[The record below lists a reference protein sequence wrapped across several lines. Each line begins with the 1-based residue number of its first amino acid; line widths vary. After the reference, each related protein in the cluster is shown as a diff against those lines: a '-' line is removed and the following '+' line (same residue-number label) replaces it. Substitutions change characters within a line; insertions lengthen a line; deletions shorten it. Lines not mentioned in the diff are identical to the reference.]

1 MSKFT
6 QSKLENS
13 DVYLNVSRGLSLT
26 EPGVD
31 LAAIAALIS
40 SKKNMSL
47 GRALFLGEVSL
58 TGVVKNVYLL
68 EKRLYEARKLGFEL
82 AYIPSQYTGNV
93 PDGLTVVRIANVA
106 DLKI

>member
-31 LAAIAALIS
+31 LASIAALMS
-40 SKKNMSL
+40 SKKNTSL
-47 GRALFLGEVSL
+47 GRALYIGEVSL
-58 TGVVKNVYLL
+58 TGVIKNVFLM
-68 EKRLYEARKLGFEL
+68 EKRLYEAKKLGFERI
-82 AYIPSQYTGNV
+82 YI
-93 PDGLTVVRIANVA
+93 
-106 DLKI
+106 